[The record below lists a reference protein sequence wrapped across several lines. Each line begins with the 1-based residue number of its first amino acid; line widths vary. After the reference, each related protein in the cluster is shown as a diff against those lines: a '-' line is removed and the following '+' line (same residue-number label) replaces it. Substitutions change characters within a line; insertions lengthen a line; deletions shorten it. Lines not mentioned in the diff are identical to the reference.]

1 LQGLPIKAG
10 DSTFQILALS
20 QFDESEA
27 PRLSGGLVAN
37 DDGRSCLKT
46 CATDEFSQFT
56 VCHFVGKIPHE

>member
-1 LQGLPIKAG
+1 LQGLPIKACDG
-10 DSTFQILALS
+10 TFQILALS

-46 CATDEFSQFT
+46 CATDEFS
-56 VCHFVGKIPHE
+56 